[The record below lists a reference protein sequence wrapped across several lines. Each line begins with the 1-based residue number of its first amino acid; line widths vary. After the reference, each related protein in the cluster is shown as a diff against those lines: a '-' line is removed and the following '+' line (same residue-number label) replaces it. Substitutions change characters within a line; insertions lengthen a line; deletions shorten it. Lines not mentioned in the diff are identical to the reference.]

1 MPQEISL
8 SLEETNK
15 IRTQLGL
22 RPIEE
27 KSISHNNVIE
37 LSLEETNKLR
47 LSLGLKPI
55 PIEPSSAKPKT
66 IDFKPSKK
74 MDDELLSQKLAKAK
88 VASEKRKLLK
98 TTQGDGGEDD
108 EIDTD
113 NWLLNIGKTQSTKK
127 QKIDKVPS
135 KKQSDLINAHIGHSA
150 QELQNLR
157 NNDILTLQDTELLK
171 DDDDDDEG
179 DILINEELAAN
190 AKVQKNLN
198 ERREAEMIKFN
209 GRHYKRNDD
218 EMGGDNL
225 GEVVAKKSV
234 IIKNSSIS
242 LKSSESGSNKA
253 ESVPQN
259 TTKFSNFFD
268 DLEESPEENTGSQP
282 QIKIKKLKKRKP
294 LDSTKAGTSTRV
306 KVDDFEQLPNID
318 DSDYDYLQDNFVSI
332 SHKQKQQQQAKQK
345 MIPEEI
351 ALEIVRN
358 RKVAMERKLEEESMR
373 RQYLTPSENFENVED
388 LDTVGF
394 LNNLE
399 GNILGENTHEQDTI
413 DDDIFDAAE
422 TIVNEKDGHCDD
434 GNTLTAQVNGNGTTM
449 EVGRKELKEN
459 STNDSSQKRP
469 QLPKETN
476 EDIRPKF
483 NTGLADTLKFLKSR
497 SNDNSLQQQTNNS
510 SSSTREELSKQTE
523 LLKLKIDIEERILRD
538 ELGKDKH
545 YMKLS
550 KVDREKFFE
559 TELDKR
565 LAEKG
570 IIVEAT
576 KNKRFNQSNG
586 HKNGLIRKTMT
597 NMNTVTPSDNNDD
610 KYATY
615 NPKVELSYKDDEGK
629 ALDTKQAYKH
639 LSHKYHGMTT
649 SQRLAK
655 SKKKGE
661 KGKIGAPTT
670 KDEIVD

>member
-597 NMNTVTPSDNNDD
+597 NMNTVTSSDNNDD

>member
-449 EVGRKELKEN
+449 EVGRKEFKEN

-597 NMNTVTPSDNNDD
+597 NMNTVTSSDNNDD

>member
-55 PIEPSSAKPKT
+55 PIEPLSAKPKT
-66 IDFKPSKK
+66 IDFKPSKR

-113 NWLLNIGKTQSTKK
+113 NWLLNIGKTQSSKK

-135 KKQSDLINAHIGHSA
+135 KKQSNLLNAHIGHSA

-179 DILINEELAAN
+179 DILVNEELAAN

-225 GEVVAKKSV
+225 SEMVAKKSV
-234 IIKNSSIS
+234 VIKNSSIS
-242 LKSSESGSNKA
+242 LKNSETGLNKT

-268 DLEESPEENTGSQP
+268 NLEESPEGNTGSQP

-294 LDSTKAGTSTRV
+294 LDSTKASVSTRV
-306 KVDDFEQLPNID
+306 KVDDFEQLANID
-318 DSDYDYLQDNFVSI
+318 ESDYDYLQDNFVSI

-345 MIPEEI
+345 MTPEEI
-351 ALEIVRN
+351 ALEISRN
-358 RKVAMERKLEEESMR
+358 RKVAMERKLEEESMS
-373 RQYLTPSENFENVED
+373 RQYMAPSEKFEDLED

-399 GNILGENTHEQDTI
+399 ENTLGENSHEQDAI
-413 DDDIFDAAE
+413 DDDIFDAPE
-422 TIVNEKDGHCDD
+422 TTVNKEDGHCDD
-434 GNTLTAQVNGNGTTM
+434 GNTSTMQVNENGTMM
-449 EVGRKELKEN
+449 EVVQKELKEN
-459 STNDSSQKRP
+459 STNDSSQERP

-476 EDIRPKF
+476 EDARPKF

-497 SNDNSLQQQTNNS
+497 PNGNGLQQQTNNS

-550 KVDREKFFE
+550 KVDREKLFE

-576 KNKRFNQSNG
+576 RNKRFNQSNG
-586 HKNGLIRKTMT
+586 HRNELIRKTMT
-597 NMNTVTPSDNNDD
+597 NINTVSSSDNNDD

-615 NPKVELSYKDDEGK
+615 DPKVELNYKDDEGK

-655 SKKKGE
+655 SKKKRE
-661 KGKIGAPTT
+661 KGEIGAPTT
-670 KDEIVD
+670 KDEIID

>member
-15 IRTQLGL
+15 IRTQLEL

-113 NWLLNIGKTQSTKK
+113 NWLSNIGKTQSTKK

-179 DILINEELAAN
+179 DILVNEELAAN

-218 EMGGDNL
+218 DMGGDNL

-242 LKSSESGSNKA
+242 LKNSESGSNKA

-345 MIPEEI
+345 MTPEEI

-373 RQYLTPSENFENVED
+373 RQYSTPSENFENVED

-399 GNILGENTHEQDTI
+399 GNILGENTHEQDAT

-449 EVGRKELKEN
+449 EVVRKELKEN

-469 QLPKETN
+469 QLPKKTN

-538 ELGKDKH
+538 KLGKDKH

-586 HKNGLIRKTMT
+586 HKNGSIRKTMA
-597 NMNTVTPSDNNDD
+597 NMNTVTSGDNNDD

-615 NPKVELSYKDDEGK
+615 NPKVELNYKDDEGK

-661 KGKIGAPTT
+661 KGKVGAPTT

>member
-449 EVGRKELKEN
+449 EVGRKEFKEN